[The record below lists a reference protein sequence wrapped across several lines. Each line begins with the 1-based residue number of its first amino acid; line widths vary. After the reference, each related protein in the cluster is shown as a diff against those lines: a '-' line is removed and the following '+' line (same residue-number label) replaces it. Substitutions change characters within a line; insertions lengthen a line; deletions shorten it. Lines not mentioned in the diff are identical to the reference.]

1 MSKKSKIVILP
12 GDHARNKGDDAIFT
26 AMLATLRRMIPQGE
40 FVTFSNAPDA
50 THQQHN
56 ILCYPEWSQWGRM
69 VAAIRSANLVIW
81 GGGHVL
87 QDKASQL
94 HVPMR
99 LLKPALALMFG
110 KPVMIYAASIGPLGT
125 RHSRLMARAI
135 LNRTTLITLR
145 DDASRQLLQEI
156 GVTRPPVYQTVDPA
170 VALEPAPFSTAAS
183 ILEQEGIQ
191 LKERPLVIIA
201 PRRWFHFRSTW
212 LPLRVS
218 QRIRPPSTSAI
229 ARFDNV
235 KRALAGVADYLV
247 DNIGAQVL
255 FVPMYAVDGD
265 IVVSH
270 EIRTAMLRSESAYVL
285 RGEYCARELKAVTG
299 LAELVIGVRLHSTV
313 FSTMMGVPSI
323 HLSYFPKGEAYYRAL
338 GQQKL
343 MIPIEDVTE
352 QQLMHM
358 VDNVWRHQEEIRAEL
373 LMRRDALL
381 KQAQH
386 TAELAAQLV
395 A

>member
-1 MSKKSKIVILP
+1 
-12 GDHARNKGDDAIFT
+12 
-26 AMLATLRRMIPQGE
+26 ML
-40 FVTFSNAPDA
+40 
-50 THQQHN
+50 
-56 ILCYPEWSQWGRM
+56 
-69 VAAIRSANLVIW
+69 
-81 GGGHVL
+81 
-87 QDKASQL
+87 
-94 HVPMR
+94 
-99 LLKPALALMFG
+99 LLKPALAVAFH
-110 KPVMIYAASIGPLGT
+110 KPVMIYAASVGPLDA
-125 RHSRLMARAI
+125 RCSRLMARAT
-135 LNRTTLITLR
+135 LNRMTLIILR

-156 GVTRPPVYQTVDPA
+156 GVTRPPVYHTVDPA
-170 VALEPAPFSTAAS
+170 VALEPAPLSRAAS
-183 ILEQEGIQ
+183 ILEQEGIE
-191 LKERPLVIIA
+191 LKKHPLVIIA

-218 QRIRPPSTSAI
+218 QRIRRPPTGAI
-229 ARFDNV
+229 ARFDRV

-285 RGEYCARELKAVTG
+285 RGEYCARELKAVMG
-299 LAELVIGVRLHSTV
+299 LAELVIGVRLHPTV
-313 FSTMMGVPSI
+313 LSTMMGVPSI
-323 HLSYFPKGEAYYRAL
+323 HLCYYPKGEGFYRAL
-338 GQQKL
+338 GQQEL